1 MAAPGA
7 GLVLAFETSCD
18 ETAVALL
25 AGDGRARASR
35 VASQEEAHRAYG
47 GVVPEIAARAHLTNL
62 PPLLEAA
69 LVDAGA
75 TLADVSAVAATAGP
89 GLVGALLVGLSEGKG
104 LALGL
109 GVPFVPVHHIE
120 AHALSAF
127 ADPLGAPAAAVPE
140 RFGALVVS
148 GGHTHLYRFAGPRI
162 DRLARTRDDAAGE
175 AFDKVAKMAGLGYP
189 GGPAVDALARRG
201 RAARPF
207 AVPRFKDGSA
217 DFSFSG
223 LKTSVRE
230 RLAEIGRAPVSGL
243 PAGPALPPGDASPGL
258 CDLMAD
264 VEASIVAQLL
274 DRVER
279 VVVRERFEILT
290 VSGGVAANT
299 LVRERLPAWGR
310 AHGVDVRVAPRALTG
325 DNAVMIAFAGLRR
338 LREGRR
344 GEGLAAVAR
353 SRWPLETLA

>member
-1 MAAPGA
+1 MKGA
-7 GLVLAFETSCD
+7 GALVLAFETSCD

-25 AGDGRARASR
+25 DRDGRACGSR
-35 VASQEEAHRAYG
+35 VASQEDAHRAFG
-47 GVVPEIAARAHLTNL
+47 GVVPEIAARAHLRNL
-62 PPLLEAA
+62 PPLLDATLA
-69 LVDAGA
+69 DAGA

-120 AHALSAF
+120 AHALSPF
-127 ADPLGAPAAAVPE
+127 ADPSGAAAAPVPE

-189 GGPAVDALARRG
+189 GGPAVDRLARRG
-201 RAARPF
+201 NAKRPF
-207 AVPRFKDGSA
+207 AVPQFKDRSA

-230 RLAEIGRAPVSGL
+230 RLFEIGRAPVSGL
-243 PAGPALPPGDASPGL
+243 PAGPALADADAPQAL

-264 VEASIVAQLL
+264 VEAAIVAQLV

-279 VVVRERFEILT
+279 IVRGERFDVLT

-299 LVRERLPAWGR
+299 LVRERLAAWGR
-310 AHGVDVRVAPRALTG
+310 SRGVDVRVAPKALTG
-325 DNAVMIAFAGLRR
+325 DNAIMVGFAGLRR
-338 LREGRR
+338 LREGRL